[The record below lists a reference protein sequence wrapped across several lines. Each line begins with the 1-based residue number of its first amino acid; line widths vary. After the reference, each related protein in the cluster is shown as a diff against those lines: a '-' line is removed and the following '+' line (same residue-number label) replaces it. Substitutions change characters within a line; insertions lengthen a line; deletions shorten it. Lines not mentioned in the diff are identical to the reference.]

1 MSKKKFGSGF
11 VGKGY
16 YIALILCAVAIG
28 ISGYLYYAGVNDQT
42 PEGEDISVVA
52 TNPSGKEE
60 QPTVGTKPSLV
71 GEEQI
76 TPTTGEV
83 VITTKP
89 LQTGSPV
96 PGQVVAVYAMDRLD
110 YNPTTRDWRT
120 HDGVDIAA
128 EEGAQVCAAA
138 DGTVYTVYED
148 DTMGTTVVIR
158 HANGYV
164 TCYASLAPEL
174 LVQPGDEV
182 KLGQPIGAV
191 GTSALMENAIGPH
204 VHFSVSLKDEPVD
217 PAAFLAAE

>member
-1 MSKKKFGSGF
+1 MSKKKFGNGF

-28 ISGYLYYAGVNDQT
+28 ISGYLYYAGANDET

-52 TNPSGKEE
+52 TDPSGKEE
-60 QPTVGTKPSLV
+60 LPAVGTQPSEV
-71 GEEQI
+71 GLEQT
-76 TPTTGEV
+76 TPTADT

-128 EEGAQVCAAA
+128 DEGTQVCAAA

-148 DTMGTTVVIR
+148 DTMGMTVVIR
-158 HANGYV
+158 HEGDYV
-164 TCYASLAPEL
+164 TCYASLDPEL

-191 GTSALMENAIGPH
+191 GTSALLENAIGPH

-217 PAAFLAAE
+217 PEAFLAAE